1 MTTMPT
7 DTGGG
12 GGFSLDN
19 IGNVDSVSLARFAAG
34 LFSSAVAPDFTE
46 QDRILIQK
54 WMELGMEVPQLD
66 TRSITPDEM
75 RVLGK
80 LAAHG
85 YESAAAKLESVGMTL
100 PTEQK
105 ADWDASL
112 ARVREMA
119 EGGMSGSE
127 KADLAAVTDQMAG
140 VIGGAWEA
148 GKEWGQ
154 RTGIRGPAV
163 LTAMDKGKGQQVSEA
178 MREQSRAGASAVF
191 NRSTQASMALPG
203 MERQR
208 EEAEFNQ
215 NFSLMGYVDK
225 FNQWAS
231 GAVDQA
237 GRFGAQQ
244 EQQAGMFNIQ
254 NMQNVQ
260 AGNVSN
266 QYNAQRA
273 DQANFN
279 KSRQSEWDMR
289 RAALAGESDARRGY
303 NRSLAAETRADEQRR
318 DALARGGASIFEQM
332 RGDPDGGGGGPGG
345 GGESNNPGGGFHMPI
360 LADDSGDGGG
370 AGGGGGGDGYDP
382 MRTLTPPGGPSI
394 RDGGAPNDASPAAN
408 RRRRRRS
415 NYQ

>member
-1 MTTMPT
+1 MAFMP
-7 DTGGG
+7 GGEPPFSTPG
-12 GGFSLDN
+12 DSPGDPGGFSLDN
-19 IGNVDSVSLARFAAG
+19 IGNVDAVSLARFAAG
-34 LFSSAVAPDFTE
+34 LFSSAASPDFTE

-85 YESAAAKLESVGMTL
+85 YESAAAKLESVGMNL

-127 KADLAAVTDQMAG
+127 RADLAAVTDQMAG

-163 LTAMDKGKGQQVSEA
+163 LTSMDRGKGQQVSEA
-178 MREQSRAGASAVF
+178 VREQSRAGASAVF

-203 MERQR
+203 MEERR
-208 EEAEFNQ
+208 TGAEFQ
-215 NFSLMGYVDK
+215 QEYETMAYVDR

-231 GAVDQA
+231 GAIDQA
-237 GRFGAQQ
+237 NRFGSSQDL
-244 EQQAGMFNIQ
+244 QAGMFNIQ

-279 KSRQSEWDMR
+279 KARQSEWDMR

-318 DALARGGASIFEQM
+318 DAMAKGGASIWEQM
-332 RGDPDGGGGGPGG
+332 SSAPTDPGSDTYTDPNESWYDPVDTVYDGGGGGVRNNQPQ
-345 GGESNNPGGGFHMPI
+345 NPGGYDMDSS
-360 LADDSGDGGG
+360 ADDQ
-370 AGGGGGGDGYDP
+370 
-382 MRTLTPPGGPSI
+382 
-394 RDGGAPNDASPAAN
+394 AN
-408 RRRRRRS
+408 RRRRLI
-415 NYQ
+415 